1 MNTATDFSPTAFR
14 EPHTLKQHIFDTLHF
29 YYPACIDNKNGGY
42 IHEYYDDGTVNNT
55 HSKHLVS
62 TARFIYIFSVGALLD
77 GPDWCK
83 EAAQHGIRFLQNN
96 HYDREHGGYF
106 FEIADDGEVKDD
118 SKQAY
123 GHAFALLASSVAYQA
138 GISEAK
144 ETIEQVYDMMEKYFW
159 EDAHGF
165 YRDEWDASW
174 SASSLYRGQ
183 NANMHMCE
191 AMLSAFE
198 ATRDKKYLDRAYT
211 LAKGVTQQLAERS
224 GGMVWEHYDTDWQPD
239 WDYNK
244 NNTKDEFRPYGFIP
258 GHQFEW
264 SKLLLWL
271 DRHRSENWM
280 TERAKDLFDKG
291 WNRGWDAKYG
301 GLYFALS
308 PQEEVIDRDKN
319 YWVMA
324 EAISA
329 ASLLGVKTAD
339 SGYWKAYDALFS
351 YCQKHFIDH
360 THGGWYQLLNQQNE
374 RYSSKKS
381 PAPKADYHPVAAC
394 YQTLIALNSL

>member
-1 MNTATDFSPTAFR
+1 MNTATDFSSTAFR

-29 YYPACIDNKNGGY
+29 YYPACIDKKNGGY

-77 GPDWCK
+77 GSDWCK
-83 EAAQHGIRFLQNN
+83 EAAQHGIHFLQNN

-123 GHAFALLASSVAYQA
+123 GHAFALLASSIAYQA

-144 ETIEQVYDMMEKYFW
+144 ETIEQVYDVMEKYFW

-174 SASSLYRGQ
+174 SAASFYRGQ

-224 GGMVWEHYDTDWQPD
+224 GGMIWEHYDTDWQPD

-280 TERAKDLFDKG
+280 TERAKYLFDKG

-301 GLYFALS
+301 GIYFALS
-308 PQEEVIDRDKN
+308 PQEEVIDPDKN

-329 ASLLGVKTAD
+329 ASLLGVKTGD
-339 SGYWKAYDALFS
+339 SGYWRAYDVLFS

-360 THGGWYQLLNQQNE
+360 TYGGWYQLLNQQNE
-374 RYSSKKS
+374 RHSSKKS

-394 YQTLIALNSL
+394 YQTLIALNSR

>member
-1 MNTATDFSPTAFR
+1 MDTTTDFSSTAFR
-14 EPHTLKQHIFDTLHF
+14 EPHILKQHIFDTLHF
-29 YYPACIDNKNGGY
+29 YYPACIDQKNGGY
-42 IHEYYDDGTVNNT
+42 IHEFYDDGTVNNT

-77 GPDWCK
+77 GPEWCK
-83 EAAQHGIRFLQNN
+83 EAAWHGIRFLQTN
-96 HYDREHGGYF
+96 HYDKDHGGYF
-106 FEIADDGEVKDD
+106 FEVADDGKVNDD

-123 GHAFALLASSVAYQA
+123 GHVFALLASSIAYQA
-138 GISEAK
+138 GIQEAK
-144 ETIEQVYDMMEKYFW
+144 ETIEQIYDVMEEYFW
-159 EDAHGF
+159 EDVHGF
-165 YRDEWDASW
+165 YRDEWDVSW
-174 SASSLYRGQ
+174 STSSLYRGQ

-198 ATRDKKYLDRAYT
+198 ATRDKNYLDRAYT

-224 GGMVWEHYDTDWQPD
+224 GGMIWEHYDTDWQPD
-239 WDYNK
+239 WNYNK

-280 TERAKDLFDKG
+280 TERAKYLFDKG
-291 WNRGWDAKYG
+291 WNRGWDAEYG

-329 ASLLGVKTAD
+329 ASLLGVKTGD

-360 THGGWYQLLNQQNE
+360 TYGGWYQLLNQQNE

-381 PAPKADYHPVAAC
+381 PAPKTDYHPVAAC
-394 YQTLIALNSL
+394 YQTLIALNSR